1 MKQYYGDTMKQSSQF
16 SNQNRPKVAAAIPA
30 FNEEKYIGTIVLK
43 TRQYVDEVIVV
54 DDGSSDQT
62 AEVAKLA
69 GATVIRHERNR
80 GYGAS
85 VQTLLAEAKKK
96 DLNILVLLDADA
108 QHNPDEIPD
117 LIKPISDGFD
127 LVIGSRVQGGSNVPR
142 YRRIGQRVIS
152 YFSHILSGQKVSDS
166 ESGFRVFSRKAI
178 DSLELKE
185 NGMAVS
191 AETIAKVAE
200 KGLKIT
206 ERPISIRYTE
216 DGSTLNPV
224 VHGFEVLRRVIAMIS
239 ERRPLFFFGVGG
251 IILITLGLLAGI
263 RVVSIVSQ
271 GGGLAMGTA
280 LISILL
286 LVIGVFSVFTGI
298 ILDVVIR
305 RRG

>member
-1 MKQYYGDTMKQSSQF
+1 MKQSPRS

-30 FNEEKYIGTIVLK
+30 FNEERYIGTIILK
-43 TRQYVDEVIVV
+43 TRRYVDEVIVV

-62 AEVAKLA
+62 ADVARLA
-69 GATVIRHERNR
+69 GATVIRHEQNR

-85 VQTLLAEAKKK
+85 IQTLLAEAKKR

-117 LIKPISDGFD
+117 LVKPISEGFD
-127 LVIGSRVQGGSNVPR
+127 LVIGSRAQRGKDIPR
-142 YRRIGQRVIS
+142 YRRMGQGVIS

-178 DSLELKE
+178 ASLELKE

-191 AETIAKVAE
+191 AETIAKAAE
-200 KGLKIT
+200 SGLKIT
-206 ERPISIRYTE
+206 ERPISIKYTE

-224 VHGFEVLRRVIAMIS
+224 LHGFEVLRRIIAMIS
-239 ERRPLFFFGVGG
+239 ERRPLFFFGLGG

-263 RVVSIVSQ
+263 RVVSISSG

-280 LISILL
+280 LVSILL
-286 LVIGVFSVFTGI
+286 LVIGVFSIFTGI
-298 ILDVVIR
+298 ILNVLIK